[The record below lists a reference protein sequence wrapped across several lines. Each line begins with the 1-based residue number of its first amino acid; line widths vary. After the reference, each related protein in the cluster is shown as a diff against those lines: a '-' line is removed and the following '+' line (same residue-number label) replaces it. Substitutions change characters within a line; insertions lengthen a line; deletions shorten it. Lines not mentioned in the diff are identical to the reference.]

1 MELAFLLITI
11 IISSV
16 MAGLVTY
23 KVNESRESQCFIGKK
38 AEELYCSAESID
50 RELSRFFG
58 DRYSIIGPDQRGA
71 GSGDDA
77 LQRAGLQLVNA
88 KMLVGFYFSSLSP
101 ALARTI
107 AAVTT
112 AHASLRLWEKA
123 GSSGG
128 DNLLIGLDKDIVA
141 LKDAL
146 EAFKAAI
153 IENGRSATSH
163 RALFVAFRRPEK
175 PMIAGRVLRVAA

>member
-1 MELAFLLITI
+1 MEMAFMFITI

-23 KVNESRESQCFIGKK
+23 KINQSRESQCFIGKK

-58 DRYSIIGPDQRGA
+58 DRYSLIASDRRGA
-71 GSGDDA
+71 VSGDEA
-77 LQRAGLQLVNA
+77 LQRAGIKLVNA
-88 KMLVGFYFSSLSP
+88 KMLVGFYFPSLSP

-112 AHASLRLWEKA
+112 AHGALRQWEKA
-123 GSSGG
+123 APSGG
-128 DNLLIGLDKDIVA
+128 EELLVGLDKDIVA

-146 EAFKAAI
+146 EAFKAGI
-153 IENGRSATSH
+153 IESGRA
-163 RALFVAFRRPEK
+163 ANNRRPFTALRRPARPAIE
-175 PMIAGRVLRVAA
+175 GRVLKVAA

>member
-1 MELAFLLITI
+1 MELAFMLITI
-11 IISSV
+11 IVSAV

-23 KVNESRESQCFIGKK
+23 KMNQSKESQCFIGKK
-38 AEELYCSAESID
+38 AEDLYCSAESID

-58 DRYSIIGPDQRGA
+58 DRYSIVEAGRRGA
-71 GSGDDA
+71 GGGEDA
-77 LQRAGLQLVNA
+77 LQRAGLKLVNA
-88 KMLVGFYFSSLSP
+88 KMLVGFYFPALSP

-112 AHASLRLWEKA
+112 AHASLRRWEAAAAPA
-123 GSSGG
+123 G
-128 DNLLIGLDKDIVA
+128 DALLVGLDKDIVA

-153 IENGRSATSH
+153 IDNGRSASQQ
-163 RALFVAFRRPEK
+163 ASFAPFRRPAK
-175 PMIAGRVLRVAA
+175 PMVEGRVLRIAA

>member
-1 MELAFLLITI
+1 MELAFMLITI
-11 IISSV
+11 IVSSV

-38 AEELYCSAESID
+38 AEELYCSAEAVD

-58 DRYSIIGPDQRGA
+58 DRYSIIGSDRRGA
-71 GSGDDA
+71 VSGDDA
-77 LQRAGLQLVNA
+77 LQRAGVKLVNA
-88 KMLVGFYFSSLSP
+88 KMLVGFYFPSLSP

-112 AHASLRLWEKA
+112 AHTSLGLWEKA
-123 GSSGG
+123 ASSGR
-128 DNLLIGLDKDIVA
+128 DDLLIGLDRDIAA

-146 EAFKAAI
+146 EAFKGAI
-153 IENGRSATSH
+153 IDSGRTASNRTPFASLRR
-163 RALFVAFRRPEK
+163 RAK
-175 PMIAGRVLRVAA
+175 PMVEGRVLRVAA

>member
-1 MELAFLLITI
+1 MRRHKHAITFPPQ
-11 IISSV
+11 
-16 MAGLVTY
+16 A
-23 KVNESRESQCFIGKK
+23 
-38 AEELYCSAESID
+38 
-50 RELSRFFG
+50 
-58 DRYSIIGPDQRGA
+58 
-71 GSGDDA
+71 
-77 LQRAGLQLVNA
+77 
-88 KMLVGFYFSSLSP
+88 SP
-101 ALARTI
+101 L
-107 AAVTT
+107 
-112 AHASLRLWEKA
+112 A

>member
-1 MELAFLLITI
+1 MLITVI
-11 IISSV
+11 VSAV

-23 KVNESRESQCFIGKK
+23 KINVSRESQCFIGRK

-58 DRYSIIGPDQRGA
+58 ERYSLVQSDRRA
-71 GSGDDA
+71 AACGDDD
-77 LQRAGLQLVNA
+77 LQRAGLKLVNA
-88 KMLVGFYFSSLSP
+88 KMLVGFYFPALSP

-112 AHASLRLWEKA
+112 AHVSLRLWEEA
-123 GSSGG
+123 LSPGR
-128 DNLLIGLDKDIVA
+128 DALLAGLDKDIVA

-153 IENGRSATSH
+153 IDNGRSASQ
-163 RALFVAFRRPEK
+163 RAAFALFRRPVK

>member
-1 MELAFLLITI
+1 M
-11 IISSV
+11 
-16 MAGLVTY
+16 
-23 KVNESRESQCFIGKK
+23 
-38 AEELYCSAESID
+38 
-50 RELSRFFG
+50 
-58 DRYSIIGPDQRGA
+58 
-71 GSGDDA
+71 
-77 LQRAGLQLVNA
+77 QRAGIQLVNA
-88 KMLVGFYFSSLSP
+88 KMLVGFYFPSLSP

-128 DNLLIGLDKDIVA
+128 DDLLVGLDKDIVA

-153 IENGRSATSH
+153 IENGRSATH
-163 RALFVAFRRPEK
+163 RAPFVALRRPAK
-175 PMIAGRVLRVAA
+175 PMIEGRVLRVAA

>member
-1 MELAFLLITI
+1 MELAFMLITVI
-11 IISSV
+11 VSAV

-23 KVNESRESQCFIGKK
+23 KINESRESHCFIGKK

-58 DRYSIIGPDQRGA
+58 DRYSIT
-71 GSGDDA
+71 GSGRPSATSGEDA
-77 LQRAGLQLVNA
+77 LQRAGMKLVNA
-88 KMLVGFYFSSLSP
+88 KMLVGFYFPTLSP

-112 AHASLRLWEKA
+112 AHASLRLWESA
-123 GSSGG
+123 GASGG
-128 DNLLIGLDKDIVA
+128 GDLLVGLDKDIVA

-153 IENGRSATSH
+153 IEQGRAASD
-163 RALFVAFRRPEK
+163 RMPFPAFRRPVK
-175 PMIAGRVLRVAA
+175 PMIEGRVLRVAA

>member
-1 MELAFLLITI
+1 MELAFMLITVI
-11 IISSV
+11 VSAV
-16 MAGLVTY
+16 MAGMVTY
-23 KVNESRESQCFIGKK
+23 KINESRESQCFIGKK

-58 DRYSIIGPDQRGA
+58 DRYCLVRPGRPSATPC
-71 GSGDDA
+71 DDA
-77 LQRAGLQLVNA
+77 LQRAGMRLVNA
-88 KMLVGFYFSSLSP
+88 KMLVGFYFPALSP

-112 AHASLRLWEKA
+112 AHGSLRRWESA
-123 GSSGG
+123 DAAGG
-128 DNLLIGLDKDIVA
+128 DDLVVGLDKDIAA

-153 IENGRSATSH
+153 IEQGRAAND
-163 RALFVAFRRPEK
+163 RPAFPAFRRPAK
-175 PMIAGRVLRVAA
+175 PMIEGRVLRVAA

>member
-1 MELAFLLITI
+1 MELAFMFITVI
-11 IISSV
+11 VSAV

-23 KVNESRESQCFIGKK
+23 KINESRESQCFIGKK

-58 DRYSIIGPDQRGA
+58 DRYSLLGFDRRA
-71 GSGDDA
+71 AMSGDDA
-77 LQRAGLQLVNA
+77 LQSAGMKLVNA
-88 KMLVGFYFSSLSP
+88 KMLVGFYFPSLSP

-112 AHASLRLWEKA
+112 AHTSLGLWEN
-123 GSSGG
+123 SGLSG
-128 DNLLIGLDKDIVA
+128 RDDLLVGLDKDIVA

-146 EAFKAAI
+146 EGFKAAI
-153 IENGRSATSH
+153 IENGRTASQ
-163 RALFVAFRRPEK
+163 RAPFAPFRRPAK
-175 PMIAGRVLRVAA
+175 PKIEGRVLRVAA